1 MEDGNL
7 RLITVAASQ
16 ALASQS
22 IPEGSLNSQALS
34 SSTNK
39 SLEPWPKIAQ

>member
-7 RLITVAASQ
+7 QLITVTTSQ

-22 IPEGSLNSQALS
+22 IPEGTLDSQALS